1 MTDALRTP
9 STPARGA
16 GSSSGPTAGTAT
28 PGPGA
33 KGPTDA
39 PVAGTPRRQSVLGAL
54 VSTPQGVIGSVLV
67 ALVVGAA
74 VLGPLL
80 APHGFAE
87 TNFAHPFQVPRTVG
101 YPLGTDD
108 LGRDILSRLLHGV
121 RASMIVGLLTIV
133 LAVGIGTPLGLLAG
147 YWRPADLVVSRLT
160 DVALAFPF
168 LVLAVGLTAIAGAS
182 LTNAALA
189 LGIAN
194 IPTMVRVVR
203 GETLRLRESEFVKAA
218 IATDASAP
226 RILGLHILPGAVS
239 AIIVQATVIM
249 PVAVIGEATL
259 SFLGL
264 GIQPPSP
271 SLGIML
277 SDAQQ
282 YIYRSSSAA
291 IFPGLAIV
299 LICLAFNIFGDA
311 LRDAFDPSVTKGSR
325 R

>member
-1 MTDALRTP
+1 MTRTTGTADVTDAADTAKVP
-9 STPARGA
+9 SDSAPAPAEPTPAPDALGRRRGVL
-16 GSSSGPTAGTAT
+16 AT
-28 PGPGA
+28 
-33 KGPTDA
+33 
-39 PVAGTPRRQSVLGAL
+39 LL
-54 VSTPQGVIGSVLV
+54 STPQGIVGSALVLLVVLAAVIG
-67 ALVVGAA
+67 
-74 VLGPLL
+74 PWI

-87 TNFAHPFQVPRTVG
+87 TNFAHPYQVPRTAG

-147 YWRPADLVVSRLT
+147 YWRPADVVVSRLT

-168 LVLAVGLTAIAGAS
+168 LVIAVGLTAIAGAS
-182 LTNAALA
+182 LANAAIA
-189 LGIAN
+189 LGIGS

-203 GETLRLRESEFVKAA
+203 GETLRLRESDFVKAA
-218 IATDASAP
+218 IATDASTP
-226 RILGLHILPGAVS
+226 RILGLHILPNAVS

-249 PVAVIGEATL
+249 PVAVIGEAML

-282 YIYRSSSAA
+282 YIYRSPSAA

-299 LICLAFNIFGDA
+299 VICLAFNIFGDA
-311 LRDAFDPSVTKGSR
+311 LRDAFDPSVAKGSR